1 MSKRLLLLLLVI
13 LLGVDSPVWAKKKK
27 KTKAAPTFDYY
38 LLALSWAP
46 DYCRLHPS
54 DRTAECAIGNRT
66 GFVVHGLWPQRETS
80 QGPPCGA
87 DGQKVTTA
95 IVNATLKYIPTK
107 ELMQHE
113 WDHHGACSGL
123 SMADYFAT
131 VRKVRD
137 SVTVPPALVAP
148 SAESTMTA
156 SQIEAAFVAANPAM
170 PPKAFRTSC
179 ASGMLQEA
187 RICFNKDLA
196 ARACTVS
203 AGECTSRMKVLPV
216 R

>member
-1 MSKRLLLLLLVI
+1 MSKRLLLLFLTI
-13 LLGVDSPVWAKKKK
+13 LLSVNSPVWAKKKK
-27 KTKAAPTFDYY
+27 KTKSAPTFDYF
-38 LLALSWAP
+38 LLSLSWAP
-46 DYCRLHPS
+46 KYCKLHPS

-80 QGPPCGA
+80 QGPPCSA

-113 WDHHGACSGL
+113 WDHHGTCSGL
-123 SMADYFAT
+123 GMADYFAT

-137 SVTVPPALVAP
+137 SVVVPSALVAP
-148 SAESTMTA
+148 ITESTMTA
-156 SQIEAAFVAANPAM
+156 SQIEAAFAAANAAM

-187 RICFNKDLA
+187 RVCFNKDLA
-196 ARACTVS
+196 ARPCTVS
-203 AGECTSRMKVLPV
+203 AGECTSLMKVPPV